1 MSTELYLVYL
11 ATVVILLVAPGPMT
25 LLTLSTSV
33 RHGHKKA
40 LATVLGSNLAGL
52 ALMLLSATGV
62 GALIT
67 SSPALFELLRYGGAG
82 YLLWLGVS
90 AWRSRPEENLESGFR
105 YRDDA
110 SAFGL
115 FRQTLM
121 VGLANPKG
129 LIFFAALFPQF
140 LNPEKPMVPQLLV
153 LCSTFTAV
161 DFIVLNLVAFGGC
174 QLANR
179 LCSTTAQKR
188 FNRLC
193 GLTFIG
199 LGGAM
204 AIA

>member
-11 ATVVILLVAPGPMT
+11 ATVIVLLIAPGPMT

-33 RHGHKKA
+33 RHGHRKA

-52 ALMLLSATGV
+52 VLMLLSATGV

-67 SSPALFELLRYGGAG
+67 KHPALFELMQYGGAG
-82 YLLWLGVS
+82 YLLWLGIS
-90 AWRSRPEENLESGFR
+90 AWRSRPDEHLESGFR

-110 SAFGL
+110 SAWGL
-115 FRQTLM
+115 FRQTLTI
-121 VGLANPKG
+121 GLANPKG

-140 LNPEKPMVPQLLV
+140 LDPEQAMLPQLLL

-161 DFIVLNLVAFGGC
+161 DFVVLNLVAFGGC

-193 GLTFIG
+193 GITFIG

>member
-11 ATVVILLVAPGPMT
+11 TTVIVLLIAPGPMT

-33 RHGHKKA
+33 RYGHRKA

-52 ALMLLSATGV
+52 VLMILSATGI

-67 SSPALFELLRYGGAG
+67 SNAALYEVLRYAGAA
-82 YLLWLGVS
+82 YLLWLGFS
-90 AWRSRPEENLESGFR
+90 AWRSRPSETLESSFT
-105 YRDDA
+105 YRN
-110 SAFGL
+110 SCSFSL
-115 FRQTLM
+115 FKQTLL

-140 LNPEKPMVPQLLV
+140 LDASKPMQPQLLI

-161 DFIVLNLVAFGGC
+161 DFVILNLVAFGGC
-174 QLANR
+174 RLANR
-179 LCSTTAQKR
+179 LCSTTAQRR

-199 LGGAM
+199 LGSVM
-204 AIA
+204 VIA

>member
-11 ATVVILLVAPGPMT
+11 TTVIVLLIAPGPMT

-33 RHGHKKA
+33 RYGHRKA

-52 ALMLLSATGV
+52 LLMILSATGI

-67 SSPALFELLRYGGAG
+67 SNAALYEVLRYAGAA
-82 YLLWLGVS
+82 YLLWLGFS
-90 AWRSRPEENLESGFR
+90 AWRSRPSETLESSFT
-105 YRDDA
+105 YRN
-110 SAFGL
+110 SCSFSL
-115 FRQTLM
+115 FKQTLF

-140 LNPEKPMVPQLLV
+140 LDASKPMQPQLLV

-161 DFIVLNLVAFGGC
+161 DFVILNLVAFGGC
-174 QLANR
+174 RLANR
-179 LCSTTAQKR
+179 LCSTTAQRR

-199 LGGAM
+199 LGSVM
-204 AIA
+204 VIA